1 MKTTVEESIK
11 VMNDFDTNDDQQL
24 DRNEFALF
32 VARFS
37 NVLDADMHEM
47 VDFMIVTSAMK
58 ENSETEKKYIQ
69 SIGESDIY
77 YW

>member
-1 MKTTVEESIK
+1 VEESIK

-37 NVLDADMHEM
+37 SVLDADMHEM

>member
-1 MKTTVEESIK
+1 VEESIK

-58 ENSETEKKYIQ
+58 ENSETEKKYIR
-69 SIGESDIY
+69 SIREYDIY
-77 YW
+77 RWGE